1 MIRVEILFY
10 QRSMHLCAAECCSDS
25 KASMTSVHACVEH
38 CTRDVN
44 TAQNYVQN
52 EMGQF
57 QERLQRGVLLCQ
69 DKIKEK
75 VGPSPTEADMKR
87 YRAEFETC
95 AIDCVNHHISQ
106 LPSLMQKIKKGLD
119 QV

>member
-1 MIRVEILFY
+1 MN
-10 QRSMHLCAAECCSDS
+10 
-25 KASMTSVHACVEH
+25 SVHQCVEH

-44 TAQNYVQN
+44 QAQNYVQN

-75 VGPSPTEADMKR
+75 VGPSPTESDMKR
-87 YRAEFETC
+87 YRAEFEDC
-95 AIDCVNHHISQ
+95 AVDCVNHHINQ
-106 LPSLMQKIKKGLD
+106 LPSLMAKIKKGLD
-119 QV
+119 QA

>member
-1 MIRVEILFY
+1 
-10 QRSMHLCAAECCSDS
+10 MHLCAADCCSDS
-25 KASMTSVHACVEH
+25 KASMSSVHACVER

-44 TAQNYVQN
+44 NAQNYVQN

-57 QERLQRGVLLCQ
+57 QERLQRGVLSCQ

-75 VGPSPTEADMKR
+75 VGPSPTEAEMKR
-87 YRAEFETC
+87 FRAEFEDC
-95 AIDCVNHHISQ
+95 AVECVDYHIKQ
-106 LPSLMQKIKKGLD
+106 LPTLMEKIKKGLK

>member
-1 MIRVEILFY
+1 V
-10 QRSMHLCAAECCSDS
+10 
-25 KASMTSVHACVEH
+25 
-38 CTRDVN
+38 
-44 TAQNYVQN
+44 AQNFVQN

-75 VGPSPTEADMKR
+75 VGPSPSERDMKR
-87 YRAEFETC
+87 FRAEFESC
-95 AIDCVNHHISQ
+95 AVDCVNYHINQ

-119 QV
+119 QA